1 MQANVGVQP
10 GAARRAPREW
20 TADDDA
26 LLGAILSLREAW
38 RECRGRVTLAT
49 LELDPHLVTLM
60 ISGLC
65 PKHGQFVREW
75 SGRLSDPLPLE
86 ARCPVGESGRCSETS
101 PVFVLV

>member
-1 MQANVGVQP
+1 MQAKAAPGV
-10 GAARRAPREW
+10 PREW

-26 LLGAILSLREAW
+26 LLGAILALRTAW
-38 RECRGRVTLAT
+38 RDSHGRLTLT
-49 LELDPHLVTLM
+49 RLELDPHLVTFVV
-60 ISGLC
+60 SGLC

-86 ARCPVGESGRCSETS
+86 ARCPVGESGRCAETS

>member
-1 MQANVGVQP
+1 MQAKVAP
-10 GAARRAPREW
+10 RLPREW

-38 RECRGRVTLAT
+38 RECRGRVTLAR
-49 LELDPHLVTLM
+49 LELDPHLVTFM
-60 ISGLC
+60 VSGLC
-65 PKHGQFVREW
+65 SKHGQFVSEW

-86 ARCPVGESGRCSETS
+86 ARCPVGESGRCAETA